1 VQDGDDGLLA
11 GLDGVDAG
19 LELEDVPAQRVGGAG
34 GVGICAADEAAGGG
48 GLGTGTLVDGSRRRE
63 ELGFTLM
70 SRPAVKARSPALV
83 RTMAR
88 TLGSWERRWK
98 ICDMLSHILGGC

>member
-1 VQDGDDGLLA
+1 MQDGDDGLLA
-11 GLDGVDAG
+11 GLDGADAS
-19 LELEDVPAQRVGGAG
+19 LELEDVPPQRVGGAG
-34 GVGICAADEAAGGG
+34 GVGVCAADEVASG
-48 GLGTGTLVDGSRRRE
+48 GLGTGALVDGSRGRE
-63 ELGFTLM
+63 GLGVTLT

-88 TLGSWERRWK
+88 TFGSWERRWK

>member
-1 VQDGDDGLLA
+1 
-11 GLDGVDAG
+11 
-19 LELEDVPAQRVGGAG
+19 
-34 GVGICAADEAAGGG
+34 
-48 GLGTGTLVDGSRRRE
+48 
-63 ELGFTLM
+63 M

-98 ICDMLSHILGGC
+98 ICDMLSHILGGVRRGVGI

>member
-1 VQDGDDGLLA
+1 MQDGDDGLLA

-34 GVGICAADEAAGGG
+34 GVGVCTADEAAGGG
-48 GLGTGTLVDGSRRRE
+48 RLGTGALVDGGRE
-63 ELGFTLM
+63 EKGWRFTLT
-70 SRPAVKARSPALV
+70 SSPAVKARSPALV